1 MDEKSVKFLEEQAI
15 QIICSALQGGSI
27 TLPFGREVHVEL
39 LKKFNN
45 PNWELT
51 KEQIIESTIHEDI
64 KPLAKADAAY
74 LFALFD
80 ALTSDTKI

>member
-45 PNWELT
+45 PTGNLLRN
-51 KEQIIESTIHEDI
+51 KLLNRQ
-64 KPLAKADAAY
+64 Y
-74 LFALFD
+74 M
-80 ALTSDTKI
+80 KI